1 MTNSSHSTQ
10 VPMSKESPLYRP
22 LTPRKPV
29 LDGSHQKTSPDAF
42 HHYCSSR
49 CDTVRFLIIVLDLPS
64 NLTRQECLQ
73 GGRIELILDRRFP
86 DRPHDSPLSDH
97 AGFQVHGDLSLDTDG
112 CLRTSLSTPG
122 NQQCC
127 CRKDCFLPA
136 SSSQASKRLRQ
147 PPVRSLMVKFHFD
160 QVVRVARTV
169 PTSKKMDLFF

>member
-10 VPMSKESPLYRP
+10 VPMSKESSLYRP

-73 GGRIELILDRRFP
+73 GGRIELILDTEDSP

-97 AGFQVHGDLSLDTDG
+97 AGFQVHGDLSLDALRMDG
-112 CLRTSLSTPG
+112 WMFTYLAALLQEINNVVAARIVFCPL
-122 NQQCC
+122 QV
-127 CRKDCFLPA
+127 RK
-136 SSSQASKRLRQ
+136 QASASANLLF
-147 PPVRSLMVKFHFD
+147 VR
-160 QVVRVARTV
+160 
-169 PTSKKMDLFF
+169 

>member
-73 GGRIELILDRRFP
+73 GGRIELILDTE
-86 DRPHDSPLSDH
+86 DSPTDPMTRLFLIMP
-97 AGFQVHGDLSLDTDG
+97 AFKFTVISLDTDG